1 MELQEN
7 FRSYIK
13 VLKNK
18 FDNETVSECI
28 NKLLRDNVNGDC
40 AATEEQ
46 VDMIAKLVDE
56 DRMKREEIPRMFGKS
71 YKQCVDDNIFS
82 KIKTLPKVGIY
93 SKVSAL
99 LLKDK
104 LEKNNN

>member
-1 MELQEN
+1 MELQEI

-28 NKLLRDNVNGDC
+28 NKLLCDNENGKC
-40 AATEEQ
+40 SATEEQ

-56 DRMKREEIPRMFGKS
+56 DRMKREEIPQMFGKS
-71 YKQCVDDNIFS
+71 YKQCVEGNIFN

-104 LEKNNN
+104 LDKEQ